1 MHQIGS
7 FLQADTMNK
16 SLSPISDPRN
26 ESVEVSRRLYRN
38 LMDTTR
44 QLDEIRSH
52 AKTTGDLFSV
62 EAQVLRNK
70 LKEIAERLVFSS
82 LLSQR
87 RKVEEVLWRKGF
99 YEDVSTAKRLR
110 KDCQWMPDE
119 CSQLLLHIKCGIGFY
134 HHLLQCLQI
143 EYGITSGCIDFP
155 MVFPD
160 QDYGKSKLPPSS
172 KQLEAA
178 RDSVHRCLVCLGD
191 LNRYLMDI
199 PQSGSYDMAYRY
211 YHQAL
216 SWNPAIGMPH
226 NQLGTLSLSTNCNL
240 DAVYYYMRCLMCS
253 QPFEGAE
260 GNLKR
265 SLERSALKVHQEKA
279 VSCGSALWRCVCS
292 NPGEGQLSEAQDH
305 IQQFLAHFLLL
316 ADLWFFDKKPVA
328 NVSDLCHQ
336 TLLDFRLCLSFV
348 EPPESEATYFT
359 RSREN
364 FPSHLSKDM
373 VLKVVVVS
381 LICLLQLR
389 KKGSDHVSSLV
400 AFLLAVFCIL
410 VQQVQEHFVDSVLNL
425 SLPTVEELNVNAPKV
440 NGKCSDT
447 DEIAV
452 NDVTECRKENGHHD
466 SINGNAVNGETEE
479 AIDTKPKRRKRVVRR
494 RQRQCDSS
502 DDSDEEFN
510 IGSGSSDI
518 SEDEEIVLDLSS
530 DEEGLENRKENDDND
545 DDVVVLEEIE
555 SLAKSVSLTN
565 GHTGKH
571 IQLETST
578 QEPANPADVLEQVC
592 GESLLPAIK
601 VCIDWLQGDK
611 PVVEACGKDSLDVLK
626 KLVDLVN
633 FVNIDMKDLEKDATA
648 ASFLKHRSI
657 FESKCKIPLPEDV
670 QLQKLSILASAHENL
685 DWELIRQNRLNPK
698 EEALLRTRRLVSFCD
713 FLQSVPE
720 TGVKYDE
727 VSHKFS
733 VCKETKDSGQPVSPG
748 VDLQRREEVM
758 HNMGQLWLR
767 AEVQNL
773 ETSVKRGSKGASFSP
788 YLVLDVDALTKYCQL
803 VGQLMASRKFIMV
816 VPSIVLS
823 ALDQLKRESVL
834 ARDAIRWLEFQFQKG
849 SRFLRAQTSHEAL
862 RLPLVSYPKQKA
874 REAWSYF
881 QVLEC
886 CHYLNHQ
893 SSLSYNKDSRAGF
906 VTLLTGHDWM
916 EANGFSGF
924 SPIGVSKA
932 IGISIEHIES
942 FFTKWKTSSKSHG

>member
-1 MHQIGS
+1 
-7 FLQADTMNK
+7 MNK
-16 SLSPISDPRN
+16 ALSPISDPRN
-26 ESVEVSRRLYRN
+26 ESVQVSRRLYRS
-38 LMDTTR
+38 LMDITR
-44 QLDEIRSH
+44 QLDDIRSN
-52 AKTTGDLFSV
+52 AKTTRDLFSV
-62 EAQVLRNK
+62 EVQVLRNK
-70 LKEIAERLVFSS
+70 LKEIAERLIFSS
-82 LLSQR
+82 ILNQR
-87 RKVEEVLWRKGF
+87 RKIEEILWRKGF

-110 KDCQWMPDE
+110 KDSQWVPE
-119 CSQLLLHIKCGIGFY
+119 ERSQLLLHLKCGVGFY

-143 EYGITSGCIDFP
+143 EYGISSGCIDFP

-160 QDYGKSKLPPSS
+160 QDYGKNKLPPSS
-172 KQLEAA
+172 KQLDAA

-216 SWNPAIGMPH
+216 SWNPAMGMPH

-240 DAVYYYMRCLMCS
+240 DAVYYYMRCLMTS

-265 SLERSALKVHQEKA
+265 SLERSALKVSQEKA
-279 VSCGSALWRCVCS
+279 VSCGSAVWRCHCS
-292 NPGEGQLSEAQDH
+292 NPGEGHLSEAQDH
-305 IQQFLAHFLLL
+305 VQQFLAHFLLL

-336 TLLDFRLCLSFV
+336 TLLDFRLCLGFV
-348 EPPESEATYFT
+348 EPSDSESDASYFI
-359 RSREN
+359 RPRKN
-364 FPSHLSKDM
+364 FPSHLSRDM

-381 LICLLQLR
+381 LMCLLQLR

-410 VQQVQEHFVDSVLNL
+410 VQQVQEHFLDSVLNL
-425 SLPTVEELNVNAPKV
+425 SLPTVEELNINAPKA
-440 NGKCSDT
+440 NGKSSDT
-447 DEIAV
+447 DVHAV
-452 NDVTECRKENGHHD
+452 TKVAKSENGHHD
-466 SINGNAVNGETEE
+466 RTNGYAVNGEAEE
-479 AIDTKPKRRKRVVRR
+479 IVAQKPKRRKRVVRR
-494 RQRQCDSS
+494 RQRECGSS
-502 DDSDEEFN
+502 DDSGESNDEESN
-510 IGSGSSDI
+510 IDSASSEL
-518 SEDEEIVLDLSS
+518 SEDEEVVLDLSS
-530 DEEGLENRKENDDND
+530 DDEEGLESRKENDDDD
-545 DDVVVLEEIE
+545 DDVVVLEEID
-555 SLAKSVSLTN
+555 SNDNSVSLIN
-565 GHTGKH
+565 GHNCTN
-571 IQLETST
+571 IQLETVNQKPS
-578 QEPANPADVLEQVC
+578 NPADVLEQAC

-601 VCIDWLQGDK
+601 VCVDWLQGDK

-626 KLVDLVN
+626 KYVDLVN
-633 FVNIDMKDLEKDATA
+633 FINIDLKELEKDATT

-657 FESKCKIPLPEDV
+657 FETKCKVPLPEDA
-670 QLQKLSILASAHENL
+670 QLQRLSMLTKAHENL
-685 DWELIRQNRLNPK
+685 DWELIRQNRLNPM
-698 EEALLRTRRLVSFCD
+698 EEALLRIQRLVSFCN

-727 VSHKFS
+727 ATRIFS
-733 VCKETKDSGQPVSPG
+733 VCKETKESLSKSTINAS

-773 ETSVKRGSKGASFSP
+773 ETSVKQGSKGASFSP
-788 YLVLDVDALTKYCQL
+788 YLVLDVDALTKFYQL

-816 VPSIVLS
+816 VPSVVLS

-849 SRFLRAQTSHEAL
+849 SRFLRAQSSHEAL
-862 RLPLVSYPKQKA
+862 HLPLVSYPKQKA

-906 VTLLTGHDWM
+906 VTLLTGHNWM
-916 EANGFSGF
+916 ESNGF
-924 SPIGVSKA
+924 SPIGVAKA
-932 IGISIEHIES
+932 VGISIEHIES
-942 FFTKWKTSSKSHG
+942 FCTKWKTSSKSHG